1 MNNYL
6 AIITTV
12 LVITQVIRLVQNAI
26 QLRRQKILFEKQCGQ
41 LKDITEDDLEV
52 QRRVYRAA
60 LGYLEHGERKI
71 QKMTY
76 DENALKVMLDPGA
89 KMPTRAH
96 TADAGL
102 DLYSPVDTIVF
113 PRWRKGAKHSATIDT
128 GVHVAIPVGYV
139 GDVKSKSSLMMQ
151 DIITDGT
158 VDSGYTGSI
167 RVKLW
172 NLGVEPVH
180 IQAGQ
185 KIAQLV
191 LKQIITPVPV
201 LVDSLEE
208 TDRGEGGFGSTGAF

>member
-1 MNNYL
+1 MTWIEKWKQDNPNGDTQAVIEGNCPDDCFTDACQPGYCDKGENYAL
-6 AIITTV
+6 CFACWNRETTEPQKTPIT
-12 LVITQVIRLVQNAI
+12 A
-26 QLRRQKILFEKQCGQ
+26 K
-41 LKDITEDDLEV
+41 
-52 QRRVYRAA
+52 
-60 LGYLEHGERKI
+60 
-71 QKMTY
+71 
-76 DENALKVMLDPGA
+76 NALKVMLDPGA

-96 TADAGL
+96 AADAGL

-191 LKQIITPVPV
+191 IKRIITPVPV

-208 TDRGEGGFGSTGAF
+208 TDRGDGGFGSTGAF

>member
-1 MNNYL
+1 MTCIEDYMRRNPSKNPDHVIANHCPNGYGDIDIDDPEYCGYGRGYGWECI
-6 AIITTV
+6 ACWNRQIPKTEAVKPQEAPIT
-12 LVITQVIRLVQNAI
+12 A
-26 QLRRQKILFEKQCGQ
+26 
-41 LKDITEDDLEV
+41 
-52 QRRVYRAA
+52 
-60 LGYLEHGERKI
+60 
-71 QKMTY
+71 
-76 DENALKVMLDPGA
+76 ENALKVMLDPGA

-191 LKQIITPVPV
+191 LKRIITPVPV